1 MATNQNIGTRGEDL
15 AVEFLEAIG
24 LQVLDRNWRCRHGE
38 LDVVAADGSDIVF
51 VEVKTRTGDGY
62 GRPEEAVTPRK
73 QQRLRRLAG
82 LWLSEQTRP
91 WRRVRF
97 DVVGIRDRRGFRPTI
112 THTRGAF

>member
-1 MATNQNIGTRGEDL
+1 VATNQDIGTRGEDL

-51 VEVKTRTGDGY
+51 VEVKTRTGNGY
-62 GRPEEAVTPRK
+62 GRPEEAVTARK
-73 QQRLRRLAG
+73 QQRLRQLAG

-97 DVVGIRDRRGFRPTI
+97 DVVAIVTRRGYLPMVQ
-112 THTRGAF
+112 HLRGAF